1 MISLHFTFWVFLNFG
16 KQVVGIFENQQ
27 LFHGSVVGLCVLDFH
42 GF

>member
-1 MISLHFTFWVFLNFG
+1 MITLHFTFWVFPNFG

-27 LFHGSVVGLCVLDFH
+27 LFHGSVVGLCVLEFH